1 MPSRDQIQQMQK
13 MMPPQLLQKLK
24 SGGGPE
30 ILQQLQRGQIP
41 KGMDP
46 EMMEKMA
53 QQMGMNPNAMGGGM
67 PGMPGMPQM
76 PQMPQIPGMGGGF
89 NPASMLQGMDLSKM
103 AGMFGGG
110 R

>member
-1 MPSRDQIQQMQK
+1 MQK
-13 MMPPQLLQKLK
+13 MMPPQLLQKLR

-53 QQMGMNPNAMGGGM
+53 QQMGMNPNAMGG
-67 PGMPGMPQM
+67 MPQL
-76 PQMPQIPGMGGGF
+76 PGMGAGGAGF
-89 NPASMLQGMDLSKM
+89 NPASMLGGMDFSKM